1 MDGEKERG
9 PEGWEEGEHGRGM
22 EGRRVGQMEG
32 EKEGRA
38 EGWKKVSVVRDALRD
53 ARPGMEPLA
62 TFQQLRALT
71 NWHAAACK
79 L

>member
-1 MDGEKERG
+1 
-9 PEGWEEGEHGRGM
+9 
-22 EGRRVGQMEG
+22 MEG

-53 ARPGMEPLA
+53 ARPGMEPQA

-71 NWHAAACK
+71 KWHAAACK